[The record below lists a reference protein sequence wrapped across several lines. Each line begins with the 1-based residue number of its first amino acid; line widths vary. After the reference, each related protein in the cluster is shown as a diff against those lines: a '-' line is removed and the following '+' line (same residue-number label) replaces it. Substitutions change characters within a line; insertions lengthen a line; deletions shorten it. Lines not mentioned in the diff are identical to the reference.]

1 MKSELKNQW
10 DELGYVVVPGIFDPE
25 LVQQLLAACEAI
37 LKQWRI
43 ENPEDGKPGGGPD
56 ATVMRHLNHPGY
68 FASHPE
74 WRQLILESIA
84 HDRVLEVAREILA
97 EEPVFRSTS
106 FFFNPMGSSRDGN
119 WHRDSQFGHQQVDD
133 EKAYLQPRYGKTSG
147 IQMQIALAPT
157 EDIEYVPESHLRWDS
172 AEEFQ
177 IRRADEQA
185 NNTSNQMP
193 GALRMSQEP
202 GDAAL
207 FNPLG
212 MHRGRYHADKTRRTY
227 MLTYMPESLY
237 TADYFSH
244 QPWFQEPGYLEGLRP
259 STQRFYQR
267 FIDKYKSYWESEK
280 EKLD

>member
-1 MKSELKNQW
+1 
-10 DELGYVVVPGIFDPE
+10 
-25 LVQQLLAACEAI
+25 
-37 LKQWRI
+37 
-43 ENPEDGKPGGGPD
+43 
-56 ATVMRHLNHPGY
+56 
-68 FASHPE
+68 
-74 WRQLILESIA
+74 
-84 HDRVLEVAREILA
+84 
-97 EEPVFRSTS
+97 
-106 FFFNPMGSSRDGN
+106 
-119 WHRDSQFGHQQVDD
+119 
-133 EKAYLQPRYGKTSG
+133 
-147 IQMQIALAPT
+147 
-157 EDIEYVPESHLRWDS
+157 
-172 AEEFQ
+172 
-177 IRRADEQA
+177 
-185 NNTSNQMP
+185 
-193 GALRMSQEP
+193 MSQEP

>member
-147 IQMQIALAPT
+147 I
-157 EDIEYVPESHLRWDS
+157 
-172 AEEFQ
+172 
-177 IRRADEQA
+177 
-185 NNTSNQMP
+185 
-193 GALRMSQEP
+193 
-202 GDAAL
+202 
-207 FNPLG
+207 
-212 MHRGRYHADKTRRTY
+212 
-227 MLTYMPESLY
+227 
-237 TADYFSH
+237 
-244 QPWFQEPGYLEGLRP
+244 
-259 STQRFYQR
+259 
-267 FIDKYKSYWESEK
+267 
-280 EKLD
+280 